1 MEMVEKESREVRLV
15 SALES
20 KLALLPEK
28 PGVYIYKDHQGHILY
43 IGKAISLRQRVRSYF
58 QASADHSS
66 KVRALVQKI
75 HDLEIII
82 TNSEVDA
89 LILESNLI
97 KEHQPWFNIRIK
109 DDKHYPYL
117 KLTMRETYPRL
128 FVARRI
134 QKDGAKYFGPYPSG
148 LAMRDTLKL
157 IRRIFPLRTCKQQ
170 LGGQRAGRPCL
181 NFHIKRC
188 VGPCTGEVSREQYL
202 EIVRAVDMLLSGRYD
217 SLTKE
222 LTERMHAAAEA
233 LHFEKAA
240 EMRDQINAVRR
251 ISEKQKMISA
261 GLEDRDIIAMARGV
275 EETCV
280 GMLIMREGH
289 AIGREHYF
297 LTGTEDLTQGEIL
310 AGYLKQHYANNPFI
324 PPEIILSA
332 ELPDNDAELI
342 SEWLSQQRGS
352 KVSLTIPKR
361 GDKKQ
366 LVEMVEKNAVAALE
380 ERLAHNVSQGELL
393 QSALQELANYLALP
407 APPRRIEC
415 YDISNIS
422 GTEAVGS
429 MVVMLDGEPA
439 RSEYRRFRIRDIA
452 GPDDYAMM
460 QQVLRR
466 RFRRVQQDDARFADL
481 PDLVVIDGGKGQ
493 LSAALRVMHEL
504 GFNQIPVVGLAEE
517 EEHIFQPGQSDP
529 LILPRQS
536 QSLYLVQRIRD
547 EAHRVA
553 LSYHRQL
560 RAKKQVASW
569 LEGCPGIG
577 PARRKALL
585 QAFGSLNKI
594 KAATE
599 AELAQVSG
607 MSKQAA
613 VNLYEYIRE
622 QQASSSAVR

>member
-1 MEMVEKESREVRLV
+1 MSV
-15 SALES
+15 LEN
-20 KLALLPEK
+20 KLAMLPEK
-28 PGVYIYKDHQGHILY
+28 PGVYIYKDHKGQILY
-43 IGKAISLRQRVRSYF
+43 IGKAVSLRQRVRSYF
-58 QASADHSS
+58 QDSADHSS

-128 FVARRI
+128 VIARRI
-134 QKDGAKYFGPYPSG
+134 QKDGAKYFGPYPNG
-148 LAMRDTLKL
+148 LAMHEAVKL
-157 IRRIFPLRTCKQQ
+157 IRRIFPLRTCKQS
-170 LGGQRAGRPCL
+170 LTGEKVGRPCL
-181 NFHIKRC
+181 NQHIKRC
-188 VGPCTGEVSREQYL
+188 LGPCTGEVNREQYL
-202 EIVRAVDMLLSGRYD
+202 EIVHAVDMLLSGRYD
-217 SLTKE
+217 SLTKQ
-222 LTERMHAAAEA
+222 LTERMQAAAES
-233 LHFEKAA
+233 LQFEKAA
-240 EMRDQINAVRR
+240 ELRDQLTAIGRVL
-251 ISEKQKMISA
+251 EKQKMISA

-280 GMLIMREGH
+280 GILIMREGH

-297 LTGTEDLTQGEIL
+297 LTGTKDLTQGEIL
-310 AGYLKQHYANNPFI
+310 AGYLKQHYANNPFV

-332 ELPDNDAELI
+332 DLPDNDAELI
-342 SEWLSQQRGS
+342 SEWLSQQRGT
-352 KVSLTIPKR
+352 KVHLLVPQR

-380 ERLAHNVSQGELL
+380 ERLTRSVRQGELL
-393 QSALQELANYLALP
+393 QSALQELATYLALP
-407 APPRRIEC
+407 SSPRRIEC

-439 RSEYRRFRIRDIA
+439 RSEYRRFRIRDLA
-452 GPDDYAMM
+452 GPNDYAMM

-466 RFRRVQQDDARFADL
+466 RFHRVQQDDTRFADL
-481 PDLVVIDGGKGQ
+481 PDLIVIDGGKGQ
-493 LSAALRVMHEL
+493 LSVALQALQEL
-504 GFNQIPVVGLAEE
+504 GFAQIPTIGLAEA
-517 EEHIFQPGQSDP
+517 EEHIFQPGKSEP

-553 LSYHRQL
+553 LRYHRQL
-560 RAKKQVASW
+560 RAKKQVASR

-577 PARRKALL
+577 PARRTALL
-585 QAFGSLNKI
+585 KAFGSLKKI
-594 KAATE
+594 QAATE
-599 AELAQVSG
+599 SELAQVPG

-613 VNLYEYIRE
+613 ANLYQYLR
-622 QQASSSAVR
+622 QQAFNLSKGTK

>member
-1 MEMVEKESREVRLV
+1 MSV
-15 SALES
+15 LEN
-20 KLALLPEK
+20 KLAMLPEK
-28 PGVYIYKDHQGHILY
+28 PGVYIYKDRKGQILY
-43 IGKAISLRQRVRSYF
+43 IGKAVSLRQRVRSYF
-58 QASADHSS
+58 QDSADHSS
-66 KVRALVQKI
+66 KVKALVQKI

-97 KEHQPWFNIRIK
+97 KQHQPWFNIRIK

-128 FVARRI
+128 VIARRI
-134 QKDGAKYFGPYPSG
+134 QKDGAKYFGPYPNG
-148 LAMRDTLKL
+148 LAMHEAVKL
-157 IRRIFPLRTCKQQ
+157 IRRIFPLRTCKQS
-170 LGGQRAGRPCL
+170 LTGEKVGRPCL
-181 NFHIKRC
+181 NQHIKRC
-188 VGPCTGEVSREQYL
+188 LGPCTGEVNREQYL
-202 EIVRAVDMLLSGRYD
+202 EIVHAVDMLLSGRYD
-217 SLTKE
+217 SLTKQ
-222 LTERMHAAAEA
+222 LTERMQAAAES
-233 LHFEKAA
+233 LQFEKAA
-240 EMRDQINAVRR
+240 ELRDQLTAIGRVL
-251 ISEKQKMISA
+251 EKQKMISA

-280 GMLIMREGH
+280 GILIMREGH

-310 AGYLKQHYANNPFI
+310 AGYLKQHYANNPFV

-332 ELPDNDAELI
+332 DLPDNDAELI
-342 SEWLSQQRGS
+342 SEWLSQQRGT
-352 KVSLTIPKR
+352 KVHLLVPQR

-380 ERLAHNVSQGELL
+380 ERLTRSVRQGELL
-393 QSALQELANYLALP
+393 QSALQELATYLALP
-407 APPRRIEC
+407 SSPRRIEC

-439 RSEYRRFRIRDIA
+439 RSEYRRFRIRDLA
-452 GPDDYAMM
+452 GPNDYAMM

-466 RFRRVQQDDARFADL
+466 RFHRVQQDDTRFADL
-481 PDLVVIDGGKGQ
+481 PDLIVIDGGKGQ
-493 LSAALRVMHEL
+493 LSVALQALQEL
-504 GFNQIPVVGLAEE
+504 GFAQIPTIGLAEA
-517 EEHIFQPGQSDP
+517 EEHIFQPGQSEP
-529 LILPRQS
+529 LVLPRQS

-553 LSYHRQL
+553 LRYHRQL

-569 LEGCPGIG
+569 LEGSPGIG
-577 PARRKALL
+577 PARRTALL
-585 QAFGSLNKI
+585 KAFGSLKKI
-594 KAATE
+594 QAATE
-599 AELAQVSG
+599 SELAQVPG

-613 VNLYEYIRE
+613 ANLYQYLR
-622 QQASSSAVR
+622 QQAFNLSKGTK